1 MISNILIKNYALID
15 SLNIEFKNG
24 FNVITGETGAGK
36 SIIIDALS
44 LVFGENLDPTFIKDL
59 NKIVYVEAE
68 FLIDV
73 ENVRKDLIESGI
85 EPIDSNK
92 FIIKRVYDYQQ
103 RKNSYKINDIN
114 VSKDFVKEI
123 TNTLVDFIGQHEHQT
138 LLNTKNHIYLLDSF
152 AKIEKEVSE
161 FKLLF
166 NKYKEKKEILK
177 KLEEKKEEE
186 TKRKEYLNY
195 AIKEIEDSR
204 ISLNDEQI
212 YQKRKEISNIEKI
225 ASILNELYDSLKGE
239 DAFLTKFGRIRKSLS
254 NLSNLSEDLNEIN
267 NQFEESFIKLNELSD
282 FVIKYLEKLDFS
294 EDYIKK
300 LDERID
306 LIEKLKLKYGNSIED
321 IIKYK
326 EKAQKELFEI
336 TNVEDEIEKIKKD
349 INVLENE
356 IINLSKT
363 ISAKR
368 RIWAKNLEDSIE
380 NYLEKV
386 GMKKTKF
393 VVHISYQESNDGLV
407 QIDGKRYA
415 INELGLDN
423 VEFCIST
430 NVGEAIKPLK
440 KIASGGELSRIMLAI
455 KLSLSDIDK
464 ISTFIFDEIDVGIGG
479 ETANLVGKQLR
490 ELAKKK
496 QIICITHLP
505 QIARFSTN
513 HFFVEK
519 KVENNKTNIYVK
531 ELNYEEKINEIAR
544 MLSGEGSPKEAYEH
558 AKSLLNEMN
567 I

>member
-326 EKAQKELFEI
+326 EKAQKEIFEI